1 MNLFH
6 INESPKMLNKLIN
19 YDANEI
25 ILNIAKTELFI
36 LKSMHKKLEFEF
48 KSKLNSK
55 KLFPTNSVQYLGI
68 KVDSSLTRWVM

>member
-6 INESPKMLNKLIN
+6 INESTKILNKLIN

-25 ILNIAKTELFI
+25 VLNIAKTELSI
-36 LKSMHKKLEFEF
+36 LKSMHKKLEVEF

-55 KLFPTNSVQYLGI
+55 KLFPTNSVQ
-68 KVDSSLTRWVM
+68 

>member
-25 ILNIAKTELFI
+25 ALNIAKTELFI
-36 LKSMHKKLEFEF
+36 LKPMHKKLEFEF
-48 KSKLNSK
+48 KSKLNSR
-55 KLFPTNSVQYLGI
+55 KLFLTNSLQYLVI
-68 KVDSSLTRWVM
+68 KVNSSFTRWII

>member
-6 INESPKMLNKLIN
+6 INESTKILSKLIN

-25 ILNIAKTELFI
+25 VLNIAKTELSI
-36 LKSMHKKLEFEF
+36 LKSMHKKLEVEF

-55 KLFPTNSVQYLGI
+55 KLFPTNSVQ
-68 KVDSSLTRWVM
+68 